1 MSRSAD
7 IARSTTETDISGR
20 LELDGS
26 GVAEI
31 ETGLGFLDHMLT
43 ALTRHGRLDLRL
55 EATGDTGVDD
65 HHTVEDCAIVLGRA
79 LDEALGDRS
88 GIARFGYAYA
98 PLDESLSRAVIDLS
112 GRPWPEISIPFTRDL
127 VGEVATEN
135 IVHFLRSFAIEGRMA
150 LHVDLIRGDND
161 HHKAESAFKAVAMA
175 LRSAVAVEG
184 KGVPSTKGTLT

>member
-43 ALTRHGRLDLRL
+43 ALTRHGRLELRL

-88 GIARFGYAYA
+88 GIARFGYAYS